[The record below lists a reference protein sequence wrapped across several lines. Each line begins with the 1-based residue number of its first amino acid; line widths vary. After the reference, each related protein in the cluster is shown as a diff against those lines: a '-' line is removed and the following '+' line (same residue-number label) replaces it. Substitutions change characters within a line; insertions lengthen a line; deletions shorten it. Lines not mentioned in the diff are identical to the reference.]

1 MSRRHPQKDRVVY
14 FYLFIITKNTKLN
27 KGEKGIYQQQQNK
40 DSNSFIRLFFF
51 PVHCCLCKT
60 HRMGWLSYFSSCC
73 PFGCFCCFVPQAPV
87 GTKVPEEITV
97 VNLNL
102 PVKISSGNLIHN
114 KYVRVV
120 LISDTHGRHEELG
133 ELPDGD
139 ILIHC
144 GDFVPNYKRCTVVN
158 IEKFDAWL
166 GTQSDKFKHTY
177 VCCGNHEVLL
187 DNGGTATPS
196 VTLKNAKWLD
206 GSKVIEVCNLKIWG
220 APYRP
225 RRGCAYRA
233 EAFGRSLKFIKNF
246 WEENLESNLDVVITH
261 GPPYG
266 VLDLEPVGHIG
277 DWYLLDQIA
286 NYAKPSL
293 HAFGHV
299 HHCYGGRKYKNTLF
313 VNASSCS
320 GDRVVHGLNKPVVVD
335 LFPKKLMSNVVAKM
349 EEIEVDGV

>member
-1 MSRRHPQKDRVVY
+1 
-14 FYLFIITKNTKLN
+14 
-27 KGEKGIYQQQQNK
+27 
-40 DSNSFIRLFFF
+40 
-51 PVHCCLCKT
+51 
-60 HRMGWLSYFSSCC
+60 MGWLSYFSSCC

-196 VTLKNAKWLD
+196 VTLKNGKWLD

-246 WEENLESNLDVVITH
+246 WKENLESNLDVVITH

-349 EEIEVDGV
+349 EEIEVDSV